1 MKQDIRVAYS
11 EKSKYKSS
19 VSKGLHILREQ
30 QKHYIYEAYKAMKKK
45 TYMVDFFTANIFKKS
60 I

>member
-45 TYMVDFFTANIFKKS
+45 LTW
-60 I
+60 